1 MAKNYHDIILA
12 LAGICQSAYLVQQ
25 LSHYGKCPVDIFKIS
40 LSSLLN
46 LHPPSILAVFG
57 NKKSNIKCG
66 LETLLGLLNSRS
78 SQGLVIEVTHY
89 TMSLM
94 GLERKLN
101 KNQLALGNLTHRI
114 GDLNRQLE
122 HYAMESEKFLSL
134 IAEIY
139 VDIISPLGLRIQVRG
154 SAEILK
160 NINIQNKVRAMLLS
174 GIRSAVLWK
183 QVGGSRWQ
191 FMLFRNRLMN
201 EAQLI
206 LKDLSSN

>member
-1 MAKNYHDIILA
+1 MVKNYHDIILA
-12 LAGICQSAYLVQQ
+12 LSGICQSAYLVQQ
-25 LSHYGKCPVDIFKIS
+25 LSRYGKCPADIFKIS
-40 LSSLLN
+40 LSSLFN
-46 LHPPSILAVFG
+46 LQPPSILAVFG
-57 NKKSNIKCG
+57 NQKSNIKCG
-66 LETLLGLLNSRS
+66 LETLVGLLNSRS

-89 TMSLM
+89 AMSLI

-101 KNQLALGNLTHRI
+101 KNQLALGDLTNRI
-114 GDLNRQLE
+114 RDLNRQLE
-122 HYAMESEKFLSL
+122 YYSMESEKLLSL

-191 FMLFRNRLMN
+191 LMFFRNRLMN

-206 LKDLSSN
+206 LKDLSKN